1 MAADIAALNGTCFSD
16 NILPNNVMCR
26 PRHGL
31 RSSESRCAQRAS
43 PARPR
48 AGYQCQPALSVTPS
62 TWLSL
67 WFE

>member
-1 MAADIAALNGTCFSD
+1 MAADIAALNGTYFSD
-16 NILPNNVMCR
+16 NILPNKVMCR

-31 RSSESRCAQRAS
+31 RSSELRCAQRAS
-43 PARPR
+43 PAR
-48 AGYQCQPALSVTPS
+48 AALAYQCQPALSVMPS